1 MTQPER
7 DAELQPIRAKLKELF
22 ATGLSLEGVKPQD
35 IGDDQ
40 PLFEGGLGLDSLDAV
55 EIVVL
60 LQRHFGIQIK
70 DMEMGRKIF
79 KNVNTLAEYI
89 LDSRSAPAAKP

>member
-1 MTQPER
+1 
-7 DAELQPIRAKLKELF
+7 
-22 ATGLSLEGVKPQD
+22 
-35 IGDDQ
+35 
-40 PLFEGGLGLDSLDAV
+40 
-55 EIVVL
+55 VL

-89 LDSRSAPAAKP
+89 LANRPASAAKV